1 MEQLHESA
9 TDTIIAWLIFRKLMR
24 NAKDTD
30 AFKLDLI
37 DKNFKILKKPKTKA
51 EKKAMTLLDKLLFRI
66 QNLLGSKISLIAY
79 TGLMISSVD
88 NLADTGRLLSEEEH
102 FHESDLEELAEGISE
117 SVKATKILSEVE
129 REFVLNKVTENLL
142 SDL

>member
-37 DKNFKILKKPKTKA
+37 DKNFKILKKPKTRA

-66 QNLLGSKISLIAY
+66 QNLLGGKISLIAY

-88 NLADTGRLLSEEEH
+88 NLADKCRLLSEEES
-102 FHESDLEELAEGISE
+102 FHESDLEDLADEISGK
-117 SVKATKILSEVE
+117 VLQTKTLTEQE